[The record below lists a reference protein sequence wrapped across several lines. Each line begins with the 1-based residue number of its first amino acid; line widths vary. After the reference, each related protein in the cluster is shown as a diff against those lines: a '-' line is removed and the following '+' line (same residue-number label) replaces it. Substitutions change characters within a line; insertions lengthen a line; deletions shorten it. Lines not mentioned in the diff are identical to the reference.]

1 MPQSLV
7 LNLDSVS
14 QGGVALPAI
23 PFFFFF
29 SGVKTQTVESCPLQ
43 RCPTLEVLPCVSP
56 LSAVRH

>member
-1 MPQSLV
+1 MPQFLV

-29 SGVKTQTVESCPLQ
+29 RREDTDSRKLPLAEVPDLGSVAL
-43 RCPTLEVLPCVSP
+43 CLATLCCEG
-56 LSAVRH
+56 

>member
-1 MPQSLV
+1 MPQFLV

-29 SGVKTQTVESCPLQ
+29 Q
-43 RCPTLEVLPCVSP
+43 
-56 LSAVRH
+56 A